1 MGASDSIEHNAVSF
15 ALARRR
21 SSMSNAVATDTFDP
35 QAVAQLDVM
44 WGNPDQWTATG
55 LHWTHLPEV
64 LRRISERVTGDPA
77 LTTWAWFFQHVGQ
90 HRPLPLGR
98 VLVLGCGHGHLE
110 RAIARHGGL
119 VDSLVAVDLSPQALA
134 GARAQAEAEGLAIE
148 YRQADMNQLPLGQ
161 PGFEAGSFD
170 AVLGVSG
177 VHHCEALESLYDGV
191 ATLLKPGGWFFLDEY
206 VGPTRFQW
214 TDGQLRL
221 INELLDMLPPRLRM
235 SRDGRLRAQQ
245 RRPTIEEMISGDAS
259 EAVRSAEI
267 VPLLDRRFE
276 VVSLRPYG
284 GSILQVLLAEIAQH
298 YLEPAERPYLDAL
311 LAAEDE
317 LHRSGR
323 LDDDFACV
331 IARVPDAASAP
342 STAAR

>member
-1 MGASDSIEHNAVSF
+1 MPHADAP
-15 ALARRR
+15 A
-21 SSMSNAVATDTFDP
+21 ATESFDP

-64 LRRISERVTGDPA
+64 LSRIAEQVTGDPA
-77 LTTWAWFFQHVGQ
+77 LSTWEWFFQHVGQ
-90 HRPLPLGR
+90 HCALPLGR
-98 VLVLGCGHGHLE
+98 VLVLGCGHGYLE
-110 RAIARHGGL
+110 RAIAQRGL
-119 VDSLVAVDLSPQALA
+119 VESLVAVDLSPQALA
-134 GARAQAEAEGLAIE
+134 RARAQAEAEGLAIE
-148 YRQADMNQLPLGQ
+148 YRQADMNQMPVGQ
-161 PGFEAGSFD
+161 PGFEPGSFD

-206 VGPTRFQW
+206 VGPSRFQW
-214 TDGQLRL
+214 TDVQLRL

-235 SRDGRLRAQQ
+235 SLDGRLRARQ
-245 RRPTIEEMISGDAS
+245 RRPTIAEMIGGDAS

-276 VVSLRPYG
+276 VVCLRPYG
-284 GSILQVLLAEIAQH
+284 GAILQVLLAEIAQH
-298 YLEPAERPYLDAL
+298 YLEPAERPYLQAL

-317 LHRSGR
+317 LHRTGR
-323 LDDDFACV
+323 LADDFACV
-331 IARVPDAASAP
+331 IARVPGAASAP
-342 STAAR
+342 SRPAR